1 MQHIR
6 VIVGCLALA
15 IIASLCINSCE
26 STPLDDYVFAN
37 DSYFNWVVIK
47 TYNQPDYD
55 LYILNF
61 TSQKWLDGK
70 FSFPIEGMNDSF
82 SFVRNRY

>member
-1 MQHIR
+1 MR
-6 VIVGCLALA
+6 VTVACLVLA
-15 IIASLCINSCE
+15 IIASLCITNCE

-37 DSYFNWVVIK
+37 DSHFGWEVIK

-70 FSFPIEGMNDSF
+70 FYTLLVFMSGCLS
-82 SFVRNRY
+82 

>member
-1 MQHIR
+1 MQYIR

-15 IIASLCINSCE
+15 IIASLCISSCE

-37 DSYFNWVVIK
+37 DSYFGWVVIK

-61 TSQKWLDGK
+61 TSQKWLDGT
-70 FSFPIEGMNDSF
+70 FDALFLLISDCLL
-82 SFVRNRY
+82 